1 MAEIVGFERI
11 DKFNEN
17 LKIIIDKF
25 EGYQSYIVI
34 ELMINAMKST
44 LLPLIVGQE
53 RFRSNEKVYYDYA
66 YSAYEINNSM
76 DTWLYMKAQRQS
88 GTSTAVEMVLAALM
102 TIADPSDTSFCIVYG
117 TCLQRA
123 TFFKEQVL
131 ALIPSHLQSLVT
143 LEAAVATEENIK
155 PCLISIVEDYE
166 LLPKA
171 KEFWY
176 TMTDCRR
183 EFPASYPFLIANT
196 APGPLRHFILSCSK
210 DINYACENTMDLARV
225 CESHHVKG
233 EQEFCRCNLEPD
245 MIAPWKNTP
254 FAKEQKQ
261 GWLRDIFCEKIVEA
275 EKLVD

>member
-17 LKIIIDKF
+17 LKLIIDNF
-25 EGYQSYIVI
+25 DGYQSYIVI

-66 YSAYEINNSM
+66 KSDYSK
-76 DTWLYMKAQRQS
+76 DPWLYLKAKRQS

-102 TIADPSDTSFCIVYG
+102 TIADPSDTSFCIIYG

-196 APGPLRHFILSCSK
+196 APGPLRHFILSCPK

-225 CESHHVKG
+225 CESHRKKG
-233 EQEFCRCNLEPD
+233 QQEFCRCNLEPD

-254 FAKEQKQ
+254 SALVQRQ
-261 GWLRDIFCEKIVEA
+261 GFLRDFFCGNFVES
-275 EKLVD
+275 ENLVDCTG